1 MTPAEIMRAARVPPT
16 VPPQAF
22 GPWTIERRLARDSI
36 LGDFDLVGAD
46 DYTLLRRHTM
56 ATLHLEGGEIVMEDS
71 VRELSKHLPIWLA
84 ARGRVLKTGLGLG
97 CVVRGLL
104 TNPAVEHVD
113 VVEIDAHIVRVIGAE
128 FAGDPR
134 VTIHH
139 ADALEWDFGDR
150 RWDYAWHDIWTEGN
164 AGLQALHMKLIMRF
178 WDAVGRNQGAWAFPR
193 VAHRAAAFRL
203 LGAPKTRRQRAPRM
217 ANPAE
222 PQRS

>member
-1 MTPAEIMRAARVPPT
+1 MTPADIMRAARVPPT
-16 VPPQAF
+16 VRPQTF
-22 GPWTIERRLARDSI
+22 GPWSIERRLASDSI
-36 LGDFDLVGAD
+36 LGEFDLVGGP

-104 TNPAVEHVD
+104 ANPAVDHVD
-113 VVEIDAHIVRVIGAE
+113 VVEIDADIVRVIGAE

-134 VTIHH
+134 VTIHQ
-139 ADALEWDFGDR
+139 ADALTWDFGDQ

-164 AGLQALHMKLIMRF
+164 KGLQVLHMQLITRF
-178 WDAVGRNQGAWAFPR
+178 WDAVTHNQGAWAFPR
-193 VAHRAAAFRL
+193 VVHRAAAIRL
-203 LGAPKTRRQRAPRM
+203 LGGPKTRRQRARR
-217 ANPAE
+217 AKALE
-222 PQRS
+222 ICA